1 MSLDMWVCMLET
13 ESGGLKFDA
22 EVIQKVLETYEIRAE
37 SR

>member
-1 MSLDMWVCMLET
+1 MLET

-22 EVIQKVLETYEIRAE
+22 EVIQKLLETYEIRAE